1 MTQTATLNE
10 VSTNVPIADDRTV
23 TIEPGQP
30 WPSPYR
36 GSRYSLVSDDD
47 FDQAVLKWKH
57 RDLLLFSEPP
67 ENLRRTLV
75 LLGRKDG
82 YGSFR
87 VTAGGEVLTKI
98 PAEDYKHVDQALVD
112 TGWIPVYVGKLEG
125 SIDFDEVTVDP
136 RPPANGQVTV
146 WRGLP
151 FNHGERWSV
160 THDGTLVWK
169 WRDYEFESRTDHPEL
184 VDTYRS
190 YRGTPGRLYITE
202 NHHVWG
208 NAPKDDIPA
217 EKRSE
222 VARAVAEWKQG
233 AEANDE
239 TATLRL
245 VNRRLVATSRSDD
258 PATGQFPIHLGHLSE
273 FDGGAIPKP
282 VVDEE
287 SYYLAVCEYET
298 VFE

>member
-1 MTQTATLNE
+1 MTQRATLRE
-10 VSTNVPIADDRTV
+10 IPAEVPIAGDRSV

-57 RDLLLFSEPP
+57 RDLVIFSEPP

-75 LLGRKDG
+75 LLGREGG

-87 VTAGGEVLTKI
+87 ITAGGEVLTKI

-112 TGWIPVYVGKLEG
+112 QGWIPVYVGRLEG

-136 RPPANGQVTV
+136 RPPEKEHVKV
-146 WRGLP
+146 WTGFP
-151 FNHGERWSV
+151 FNHGERWSL
-160 THDGTLVWK
+160 THEGRLVWK
-169 WRDYEFESRTDHPEL
+169 WRDYEFESRSDHPEL
-184 VDTYRS
+184 VDTYRA

-202 NHHVWG
+202 THHVWG
-208 NAPKDDIPA
+208 NAPRDDIPP
-217 EKRSE
+217 EKQPE
-222 VARAVAEWKQG
+222 VARAVAKWKRR
-233 AEANDE
+233 AEENGD

-245 VNRRLVATSRSDD
+245 VNRRLVSTSRSDD
-258 PATGQFPIHLGHLSE
+258 SSTGQFPIHLGHLSR
-273 FDGGAIPKP
+273 FDGGIVPKP

-287 SYYLAVCEYET
+287 SYYLAVSEYET
-298 VFE
+298 VWE